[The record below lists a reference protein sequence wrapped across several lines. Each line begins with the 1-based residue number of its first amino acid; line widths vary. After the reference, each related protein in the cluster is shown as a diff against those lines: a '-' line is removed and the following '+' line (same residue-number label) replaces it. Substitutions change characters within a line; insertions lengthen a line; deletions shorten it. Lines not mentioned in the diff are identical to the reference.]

1 MARAARL
8 LPALAALLAAAAT
21 GDARPSKIAVVG
33 AGVGGSAVAHFL
45 QQHFGPRVQID
56 VFEKGTVGGRLATIS
71 VNKQHY
77 ESGAAS
83 LHSLSLHMQDF
94 VKQLGLRHRREVGGR
109 SAIFNGESLVLEET
123 DWYLLNL
130 FRLWWHYGISFLRLQ
145 LWVEEVME
153 KFMRIYKYQAHGY
166 AFSGVEEL
174 LYSLGE
180 AAFINMSRRSV
191 AESLLRVGVSQRFI
205 DDVVSA
211 VLRASYGQSAAMPA
225 FAGAMSLAGAQG
237 SLWSVEGG
245 NKLVCSGLLKLTKAN
260 VIHATVT
267 SVTLQQTDGK
277 PLYQVWY
284 ENEAGVGSDYYD
296 IVVIA
301 TPLHPDSGSSITFGG
316 FDPPIAV
323 AQGPFQPTVV
333 SLVHGYLNSSYFGFP
348 DPKLFPF
355 ATILTTDFPSFFLA
369 LDNLCPV
376 NVSASFRRRQ
386 PQEAAVWRVR
396 SPQPLLRSQL
406 KTLFRSYYSVQTAE
420 WQAHPVHSPHGP
432 LPRFMLHDQLFHLN
446 ALEWAASSV
455 EVTAVAAKNVAL
467 LAFNRWYQDLDKIDQ
482 KDLMHKVKTELVLQT
497 PGLRSAGALQHG
509 SRRTPRLSS
518 ETILPGEPLDGR
530 GGKGRTFPPSI
541 RLFIF
546 FKKK

>member
-1 MARAARL
+1 MARATWL
-8 LPALAALLAAAAT
+8 LAVLAALLAAAAPS
-21 GDARPSKIAVVG
+21 GDTRPNKIAVVG
-33 AGVGGSAVAHFL
+33 AGIGGSAVAHFL

-56 VFEKGTVGGRLATIS
+56 VYEKGTVGGRLATIS

-83 LHSLSLHMQDF
+83 FHALSLHTQNF
-94 VKQLGLRHRREVGGR
+94 VKLLGLRHRREVVGR
-109 SAIFNGESLVLEET
+109 SAIFGGEQFVLEET

-145 LWVEEVME
+145 MWVEEVME

-174 LYSLGE
+174 LHSLGE
-180 AAFINMSRRSV
+180 SFVNMTQRSV
-191 AESLLRVGVSQRFI
+191 AESLLQVGVTQRFI

-245 NKLVCSGLLKLTKAN
+245 NKLVCSGLLRLTKAK
-260 VIHATVT
+260 VIHARVT
-267 SVTLQQTDGK
+267 SVTLQSSEGK
-277 PLYQVWY
+277 ALYQVEY
-284 ENEAGVGSDYYD
+284 ESEEGRGADVYD

-301 TPLHPDSGSSITFGG
+301 TPLPLTNGSDSLSFHGFHP
-316 FDPPIAV
+316 PLHV

-355 ATILTTDFPSFFLA
+355 ASILTTDFPNFFCV
-369 LDNLCPV
+369 LDNICPV
-376 NVSASFRRRQ
+376 NVSASFRRKQ
-386 PQEAAVWRVR
+386 PQEAAVWRVQ
-396 SPQPLLRSQL
+396 SPKPLSRSQL

-420 WQAHPVHSPHGP
+420 WQAHPRYGSSPA
-432 LPRFMLHDQLFHLN
+432 LPRFQLHDQLFYLN

-455 EVTAVAAKNVAL
+455 EVMAVAAKNVAL
-467 LAFNRWYQDLDKIDQ
+467 LAFNHWYQDLDKIDQ
-482 KDLMHKVKTELVLQT
+482 KDLMHKVKTEL
-497 PGLRSAGALQHG
+497 
-509 SRRTPRLSS
+509 
-518 ETILPGEPLDGR
+518 
-530 GGKGRTFPPSI
+530 
-541 RLFIF
+541 
-546 FKKK
+546 

>member
-1 MARAARL
+1 
-8 LPALAALLAAAAT
+8 
-21 GDARPSKIAVVG
+21 
-33 AGVGGSAVAHFL
+33 
-45 QQHFGPRVQID
+45 
-56 VFEKGTVGGRLATIS
+56 
-71 VNKQHY
+71 
-77 ESGAAS
+77 
-83 LHSLSLHMQDF
+83 
-94 VKQLGLRHRREVGGR
+94 
-109 SAIFNGESLVLEET
+109 
-123 DWYLLNL
+123 
-130 FRLWWHYGISFLRLQ
+130 
-145 LWVEEVME
+145 
-153 KFMRIYKYQAHGY
+153 
-166 AFSGVEEL
+166 
-174 LYSLGE
+174 
-180 AAFINMSRRSV
+180 
-191 AESLLRVGVSQRFI
+191 
-205 DDVVSA
+205 
-211 VLRASYGQSAAMPA
+211 
-225 FAGAMSLAGAQG
+225 MSLAGAQG

-267 SVTLQQTDGK
+267 SVTLQQTGESTGRGRRSWTADTPTFSVPEPWSATSRGGSVEPVGSPALTPEGTVVPSQATAPSGRASPTAAQGCPAAAHRGSLAAPGRGLPRCRCPRRQTGGETPRTKLRPVPSCPPPDGK

-482 KDLMHKVKTELVLQT
+482 KDLMHKVKTEL
-497 PGLRSAGALQHG
+497 
-509 SRRTPRLSS
+509 
-518 ETILPGEPLDGR
+518 
-530 GGKGRTFPPSI
+530 
-541 RLFIF
+541 
-546 FKKK
+546 

>member
-1 MARAARL
+1 MSRQGGAGATPFLDGEHAHILCARTLVCDLPGWLRRASGKPSTDTRGHCCPESSDRALRPSLPRPQPRAA
-8 LPALAALLAAAAT
+8 P
-21 GDARPSKIAVVG
+21 
-33 AGVGGSAVAHFL
+33 
-45 QQHFGPRVQID
+45 QPRI
-56 VFEKGTVGGRLATIS
+56 
-71 VNKQHY
+71 
-77 ESGAAS
+77 GAAS
-83 LHSLSLHMQDF
+83 LP
-94 VKQLGLRHRREVGGR
+94 LG
-109 SAIFNGESLVLEET
+109 
-123 DWYLLNL
+123 
-130 FRLWWHYGISFLRLQ
+130 
-145 LWVEEVME
+145 
-153 KFMRIYKYQAHGY
+153 
-166 AFSGVEEL
+166 GV
-174 LYSLGE
+174 SLG
-180 AAFINMSRRSV
+180 
-191 AESLLRVGVSQRFI
+191 
-205 DDVVSA
+205 
-211 VLRASYGQSAAMPA
+211 
-225 FAGAMSLAGAQG
+225 AGAPQRQT
-237 SLWSVEGG
+237 GG
-245 NKLVCSGLLKLTKAN
+245 ETPRTKLRPVPSCPPP
-260 VIHATVT
+260 
-267 SVTLQQTDGK
+267 DGK

-482 KDLMHKVKTELVLQT
+482 KDLMHKVKTEL
-497 PGLRSAGALQHG
+497 
-509 SRRTPRLSS
+509 
-518 ETILPGEPLDGR
+518 
-530 GGKGRTFPPSI
+530 
-541 RLFIF
+541 
-546 FKKK
+546 

>member
-1 MARAARL
+1 
-8 LPALAALLAAAAT
+8 
-21 GDARPSKIAVVG
+21 AVVG
-33 AGVGGSAVAHFL
+33 AGIGGSAVAHFL

-83 LHSLSLHMQDF
+83 FHSLSLHMQGF

-109 SAIFNGESLVLEET
+109 SAIFNGEDFVLEET

-145 LWVEEVME
+145 MWVEEVME

-166 AFSGVEEL
+166 AFS
-174 LYSLGE
+174 
-180 AAFINMSRRSV
+180 
-191 AESLLRVGVSQRFI
+191 
-205 DDVVSA
+205 
-211 VLRASYGQSAAMPA
+211 
-225 FAGAMSLAGAQG
+225 GAMSLAGAQG

-267 SVTLQQTDGK
+267 TVTLQQTEGK
-277 PLYQVWY
+277 PLYHVKY
-284 ENEAGVGSDYYD
+284 ENEVGTGSDYYD

-301 TPLHPDSGSSITFGG
+301 TPLHLDNSSTITFEG
-316 FDPPIAV
+316 FDPPIDV
-323 AQGPFQPTVV
+323 VQGSFQPTVI

-355 ATILTTDFPSFFLA
+355 ASILTTDFPSFFCA
-369 LDNLCPV
+369 LDNMCPV
-376 NVSASFRRRQ
+376 NVSASFRRKQ

-420 WQAHPVHSPHGP
+420 WQAHPVHGPRSP
-432 LPRFMLHDQLFHLN
+432 LPRFVLHDQLFLLN

-482 KDLMHKVKTELVLQT
+482 KDLMHKVKTEL
-497 PGLRSAGALQHG
+497 
-509 SRRTPRLSS
+509 
-518 ETILPGEPLDGR
+518 
-530 GGKGRTFPPSI
+530 
-541 RLFIF
+541 
-546 FKKK
+546 